1 MALIGIPFPFGD
13 LPIKPE
19 LTGKIKITDE
29 MQQTLA
35 TLIGWDGSS
44 RRLVR
49 TSNSG
54 NLQIASSRF
63 GGIITKAAGGAGE
76 VQTFDN
82 IETTEIMI
90 MAHPSNAE
98 TIWVN
103 VGTTPTNANS
113 WPLNAE
119 DVLQLSIDNLQHLKI
134 MIEAIGERVIVL
146 YTK

>member
-1 MALIGIPFPFGD
+1 MPLIGIPFPFGD

-63 GGIITKAAGGAGE
+63 GGIITKTATGANQ
-76 VQTFDN
+76 VQTFTN
-82 IETTEIMI
+82 ISTTEIMV
-90 MAHPSNAE
+90 MGHPGNSQ

-103 VGTTPTNANS
+103 FGTTPTNANS
-113 WPLNAE
+113 WPLNSE
-119 DVLQLSIDNLQHLKI
+119 DVLQMSIDNLQHLQI
-134 MIEAIGERVIVL
+134 LIEDNGEKAIVL
-146 YTK
+146 YTR